1 MEDKTKRTLLVIDDD
16 QNFCEALS
24 YSIHNESIEMLVA
37 HTGHE
42 GLKITSQRR
51 VDVVLLDQ
59 KLPDRK
65 GVTLCPAIL
74 SHSDQTKIIFITAYP
89 SFNNAVE
96 AIKSGAYDYLSKPF
110 EMEELT
116 LTVERAL
123 KTLALE
129 RVEEIQAYKS
139 KKEGEETILIGGQS
153 GLSEINK
160 LIDLAASNKAPVLI
174 TGETGSGKNVI
185 AKSIH
190 FRSKAKGSSFVGINC
205 AALPESLIE
214 AELFGWD
221 KGAFT
226 GAGATRK
233 GIFEMAEGGTL
244 LLDEIG
250 SIPKHLQSKLLGVL
264 DDKKV
269 KRLGEN
275 TIRPVDVRIIAA
287 TNIDIEKAI
296 KTGEFREDLYYRL
309 SVIRCHVPPLRDR
322 LQDLKEL
329 SNFFISTFTNDPEL
343 NLSEAELTRLMDYR
357 WPGNIRELK
366 NIIERSIILR
376 NNPQLRPSKL
386 LGDMHSLGD
395 ITGSEL
401 HDNSRIITLAELE
414 KDYITKALNSFANN
428 QSQTARALGISRSTL
443 KRKIK
448 AYQLKSPVSK

>member
-1 MEDKTKRTLLVIDDD
+1 
-16 QNFCEALS
+16 
-24 YSIHNESIEMLVA
+24 
-37 HTGHE
+37 
-42 GLKITSQRR
+42 
-51 VDVVLLDQ
+51 
-59 KLPDRK
+59 
-65 GVTLCPAIL
+65 
-74 SHSDQTKIIFITAYP
+74 
-89 SFNNAVE
+89 
-96 AIKSGAYDYLSKPF
+96 
-110 EMEELT
+110 
-116 LTVERAL
+116 
-123 KTLALE
+123 
-129 RVEEIQAYKS
+129 
-139 KKEGEETILIGGQS
+139 
-153 GLSEINK
+153 
-160 LIDLAASNKAPVLI
+160 
-174 TGETGSGKNVI
+174 
-185 AKSIH
+185 
-190 FRSKAKGSSFVGINC
+190 
-205 AALPESLIE
+205 
-214 AELFGWD
+214 
-221 KGAFT
+221 
-226 GAGATRK
+226 
-233 GIFEMAEGGTL
+233 
-244 LLDEIG
+244 
-250 SIPKHLQSKLLGVL
+250 

-343 NLSEAELTRLMDYR
+343 KLSEAELTRLMDYR

-386 LGDMHSLGD
+386 LGDMHPLSD

-401 HDNSRIITLAELE
+401 HDNSQIITLAELE

-448 AYQLKSPVSK
+448 AYQFKSPVAK